1 MEEELQIAED
11 KCEKE
16 KKEKEEKEEKDK
28 EQTEEAIKNH
38 KSFEEKKNVFTKFK
52 NYNKEAGTGHI
63 NMGAPPKNSIPNK
76 NSTEKKETGKILLKD
91 RANRYTY
98 EGKFANFSF
107 TKKVDRKIVDK
118 KFGMTFADFKKMQ
131 MEMKMEKND

>member
-1 MEEELQIAED
+1 LKLSRLRIA
-11 KCEKE
+11 
-16 KKEKEEKEEKDK
+16 
-28 EQTEEAIKNH
+28 
-38 KSFEEKKNVFTKFK
+38 S
-52 NYNKEAGTGHI
+52 
-63 NMGAPPKNSIPNK
+63 S
-76 NSTEKKETGKILLKD
+76 S
-91 RANRYTY
+91 